1 MNISRTSN
9 SVSGAGNWRGVPPG
23 DGKGRLRNDQP
34 WKFNSVITKCLVL
47 LFSAMQ
53 IWSSI
58 NPRRR
63 YIYLWCRKYKLMFQF
78 EATLEIIL
86 VKVNGVENLH
96 LEIDV
101 LSNVK
106 PGRFLTVC
114 HLYAVYALMYITEF
128 VNGDHVASKNYILR
142 FNSDPDEILEP
153 HAFRKYSTC
162 CVLQNFQFSHSFKF
176 LTCQKLLRLLTFLN
190 W

>member
-1 MNISRTSN
+1 
-9 SVSGAGNWRGVPPG
+9 
-23 DGKGRLRNDQP
+23 
-34 WKFNSVITKCLVL
+34 
-47 LFSAMQ
+47 
-53 IWSSI
+53 
-58 NPRRR
+58 
-63 YIYLWCRKYKLMFQF
+63 MFQF

-96 LEIDV
+96 LEINV

-153 HAFRKYSTC
+153 HAFREYSTSW
-162 CVLQNFQFSHSFKF
+162 VLQNLQIFSFF
-176 LTCQKLLRLLTFLN
+176 
-190 W
+190 